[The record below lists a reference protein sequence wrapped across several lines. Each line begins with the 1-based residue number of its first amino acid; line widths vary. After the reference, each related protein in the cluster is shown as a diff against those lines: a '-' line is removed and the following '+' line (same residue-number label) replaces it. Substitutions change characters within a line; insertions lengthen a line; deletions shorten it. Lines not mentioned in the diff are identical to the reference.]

1 MLRDLK
7 EEFADLNKIMKNI
20 GMIAGNGRFPFLV
33 AEEIKK
39 QGDKVITVALK
50 EEADKAIEE
59 KSDKT
64 YWLSVGKLQKIID
77 ALKESNV
84 DTAVMV
90 GQVKHAKI
98 YSAITMDFRA
108 IKVMGS
114 LINKK
119 TDTILG
125 AVVREFEKDGI
136 KFLPSHIY
144 LKHLLAEKGLIVGRK
159 LNSDEMKDAEFG
171 FKMAK
176 GIAGLDVGQTVV
188 VKDKSVLAVESIEG
202 TDECIKRA
210 FVLGGENA
218 IVAKVAKPNQ
228 DFRFDVPVIGLNT
241 VDTLKNNKIRAMV
254 IEAGATLVL
263 DKEKVIEKAKEAGVT
278 IIGF

>member
-1 MLRDLK
+1 
-7 EEFADLNKIMKNI
+7 MKNI

-39 QGDKVITVALK
+39 QGDRVITVALK
-50 EEADKAIEE
+50 EEADKNIEE
-59 KSDKT
+59 KSDET
-64 YWLSVGKLQKIID
+64 VWLSVGKLQKIID
-77 ALKESNV
+77 AFKERNV
-84 DTAVMV
+84 DTALMV

-114 LINKK
+114 LLNKK

-136 KFLPSHIY
+136 KFLPSHLY
-144 LKHLLAEKGLIVGRK
+144 LKHLLAEKGLIVGKK
-159 LNSDEMKDAEFG
+159 LNSDEEKDAEFG
-171 FKMAK
+171 FKTAK
-176 GIAGLDVGQTVV
+176 AIAGLDIGQTVV

-210 FVLGGENA
+210 YSLGGENA
-218 IVAKVAKPNQ
+218 IVVKVAKPNQ
-228 DFRFDVPVIGLNT
+228 DFRFDVPVIGT
-241 VDTLKNNKIRAMV
+241 RTIDTLNDNKIRAMI
-254 IEAGATLVL
+254 IEADSTLIL
-263 DKEKVIEKAKEAGVT
+263 DKDEVLEKAKKTNVT
-278 IIGF
+278 IIAY

>member
-1 MLRDLK
+1 
-7 EEFADLNKIMKNI
+7 MKSI

-33 AEEIKK
+33 ADEIKK
-39 QGDKVITVALK
+39 HGDKVITVALK
-50 EEADKAIEE
+50 EEADRAIEE

-77 ALKESNV
+77 AFKESNV

-144 LKHLLAEKGLIVGRK
+144 LKHLLAEKGLIVGKK
-159 LNSDEMKDAEFG
+159 LNSEEMKDAEFG
-171 FKMAK
+171 FKTAK
-176 GIAGLDVGQTVV
+176 GVAGLDIGQTVV

-210 FVLGGENA
+210 FTLGGENA

-254 IEAGATLVL
+254 IEAGSTLIL
-263 DKEKVIEKAKEAGVT
+263 DKENVIKKAEETGVT

>member
-1 MLRDLK
+1 
-7 EEFADLNKIMKNI
+7 MKNI

-39 QGDKVITVALK
+39 QGDRVVTVALK
-50 EEADKAIEE
+50 EEADKNIEE
-59 KSDKT
+59 KSDET
-64 YWLSVGKLQKIID
+64 VWLSVGKLQKIID
-77 ALKESNV
+77 AFKERNV
-84 DTAVMV
+84 DTALMV

-114 LINKK
+114 LLNKK

-136 KFLPSHIY
+136 KFLPSHLY
-144 LKHLLAEKGLIVGRK
+144 LKHLLAEKGLIVGKK
-159 LNSDEMKDAEFG
+159 LNSDEEKDAEFG
-171 FKMAK
+171 FKTAK
-176 GIAGLDVGQTVV
+176 AIAGLDIGQTVV

-210 FVLGGENA
+210 YLLGGENA

-254 IEAGATLVL
+254 IEADSTLIL
-263 DKEKVIEKAKEAGVT
+263 DKDVVISKAKDCGVT
-278 IIGF
+278 IIAL

>member
-1 MLRDLK
+1 
-7 EEFADLNKIMKNI
+7 MKNI

-39 QGDKVITVALK
+39 QGDRVITVALK
-50 EEADKAIEE
+50 EEADKTIED

-77 ALKESNV
+77 ALKENNV

-90 GQVKHAKI
+90 GQVKHVKI

-108 IKVMGS
+108 MKVMGS

-144 LKHLLAEKGLIVGRK
+144 LKHLLAEKGLIVGKK
-159 LNSDEMKDAEFG
+159 LNSDESKDAEFG
-171 FKMAK
+171 FKTAK
-176 GIAGLDVGQTVV
+176 GIAGLDIGQTVV

-210 FVLGGENA
+210 FSLGGENA

-241 VDTLKNNKIRAMV
+241 VDTLKNNKIRAMI
-254 IEAGATLVL
+254 IEAGATLIL
-263 DKEKVIEKAKEAGVT
+263 DKDEVIDKAKKNEVT